1 MGAHTF
7 FTRANGEDAKSA
19 FSDAVEDAQ
28 YHYGQGGYTGT
39 IAEKTSFTRI
49 PDDEV
54 GDTDPAEYA
63 SQLIDEQDS
72 RIDSKWGPAG
82 CIHVEEDT
90 YLFFGWASA

>member
-28 YHYGQGGYTGT
+28 YHHGQGRYTGT

>member
-7 FTRANGEDAKSA
+7 FTRVNGDDAKSA

>member
-7 FTRANGEDAKSA
+7 FTRANGEDAQSA
-19 FSDAVEDAQ
+19 FRTAVEDAK
-28 YHYGQGGYTGT
+28 YHHGHGGYTGT
-39 IAEKTSFTRI
+39 IAEKTSFTKI

-54 GDTDPAEYA
+54 GDADPTEYA
-63 SQLIDEQDS
+63 SQLIDEQGT

-82 CIHVEEDT
+82 CIHVEDDV